1 MVMSQS
7 ARTAGA
13 RFSGSGRNAKKKQIV
28 CEVQCTDKDH
38 IPCDPRF
45 SVADPRLFLQ
55 AVAHPER
62 FILEPTFLAGLSSLT
77 LFILAGVYLWDT
89 GD

>member
-1 MVMSQS
+1 MRRYGYESERKNSRSKVFGF
-7 ARTAGA
+7 RT
-13 RFSGSGRNAKKKQIV
+13 KCEEKQVV
-28 CEVQCTDKDH
+28 CDVQCTDKDH

-77 LFILAGVYLWDT
+77 LFILAGVYL
-89 GD
+89 